1 MKVFEQSFLA
11 TRVIR
16 CAVILL
22 IFFYTACGS
31 TNESLK
37 KEAYAYCEIY
47 NLDNW
52 DFSKYSDAWALQNE
66 LSKRIKSTVKSKEIT
81 QILDQF
87 ASDHSH
93 LDFHAYME
101 TELSKLIGEKWDCPA
116 HKKFYSR
123 SNAQTSGETTTIVTT
138 DQSSNPANDNEV
150 VVWIDKDGN
159 YYINSSDTAISDSF
173 SLKEALSKQK
183 YQRLVIRADG
193 RTQHQYVVTLIDVAK
208 ALRIPEVSIETKSE

>member
-1 MKVFEQSFLA
+1 MKEIEKSYFA
-11 TRVIR
+11 ARVVHY
-16 CAVILL
+16 AVILL
-22 IFFYTACGS
+22 IIFYTACGS

-150 VVWIDKDGN
+150 VVWIDKDG
-159 YYINSSDTAISDSF
+159 
-173 SLKEALSKQK
+173 
-183 YQRLVIRADG
+183 
-193 RTQHQYVVTLIDVAK
+193 TL
-208 ALRIPEVSIETKSE
+208 